1 MAINRETIETKVG
14 NIDYHYSITKEYPE
28 GILIFLGSYVN
39 KEERGKGHW
48 RMMVKELFNMFPE
61 GTRVQAA
68 AKNKHLQKFFTRIG
82 FQPVKRIEHWGM
94 PDNTKNFEGYINKE
108 MLEKLL

>member
-1 MAINRETIETKVG
+1 MIKRETIECG
-14 NIDYHYSITKEYPE
+14 FGSIDYNYSISEEYPE
-28 GILIFLGSYVN
+28 GLLIFLGSLVK
-39 KEERGKGHW
+39 KEERGKGYW
-48 RMMVKELFNMFPE
+48 RIMVKDLFSMFPE

-94 PDNTKNFEGYINKE
+94 PDNTKNFEGFISKE
-108 MLEKLL
+108 LLSII